1 MSEQTA
7 TWFNHYDARPEVEVP
22 AESPLAW
29 SYHKSGRPAVS
40 QKSRVVLRER
50 AMLGHLILRGGA
62 IVLDEAVRGVLGFG
76 LPGRPNTLTQDEGGE
91 RSIQWLS
98 PDEWLLI
105 VPGGEE
111 FALEGRLRE
120 ALGDARDTSVK
131 NYAIVNVS
139 GGQTL
144 LELEGEM
151 ARELLMK
158 STPYDVH
165 PDAFPVGK
173 GVTTVFAKANLI
185 LRRPSEERW
194 ELVLRRSFADYCYR
208 WILDAGSEYAIGV
221 ER

>member
-1 MSEQTA
+1 MSNSVAQNVRTFETHPEA
-7 TWFNHYDARPEVEVP
+7 TVP

-29 SYHKSGRPAVS
+29 SYHHSGRPSAS
-40 QKSRVVLRER
+40 AKSRVVLRER

-62 IVLDEAVRGVLGFG
+62 IVLDEAVRQVLGFG
-76 LPGRPNTLTQDEGGE
+76 LPGRPNGLTRDASGE

-98 PDEWLLI
+98 PDEWLVI

-111 FALEGRLRE
+111 FALEGKLRK
-120 ALGDARDTSVK
+120 ALGEAH
-131 NYAIVNVS
+131 YAIVDAS

-144 LELEGEM
+144 IELEGEM

-173 GVTTVFAKANLI
+173 GVTTVFAKATVI
-185 LRRPSEERW
+185 LRRPDEQRW
-194 ELVLRRSFADYCYR
+194 ELVLRRSFADYLYR
-208 WILDAGSEYAIGV
+208 WILDAGAEYAIGV
-221 ER
+221 EA

>member
-1 MSEQTA
+1 MSDHTLTCA
-7 TWFNHYDARPEVEVP
+7 NVYDARPATEVP

-29 SYHKSGRPAVS
+29 SYQNTGRPSVS
-40 QKSRVVLRER
+40 EKSRVVLRER

-62 IVLDEAVRGVLGFG
+62 IVLDDAVRQVLGLQ
-76 LPGRPNTLTQDEGGE
+76 LPGRPNALSHDESGE

-111 FALEGRLRE
+111 FELEQRLRD
-120 ALGDARDTSVK
+120 ALGDARDTAVK
-131 NYAIVNVS
+131 NYAIVNVG

-144 LELEGEM
+144 VELEGECV
-151 ARELLMK
+151 RELLMK

-173 GVTTVFAKANLI
+173 GVTTVFAKSNLI
-185 LRRPSEERW
+185 LRRPTEDRW
-194 ELVLRRSFADYCYR
+194 ELVLRRSFADYLYR
-208 WILDAGSEYAIGV
+208 WLLDAGAEYAIGV
-221 ER
+221 EA

>member
-1 MSEQTA
+1 
-7 TWFNHYDARPEVEVP
+7 VP

-29 SYHKSGRPAVS
+29 SYRKTGRPAVS
-40 QKSRVVLRER
+40 QQSRVVLRER

-62 IVLDEAVRGVLGFG
+62 IVLDEAVRRVLGFG
-76 LPGRPNTLTQDEGGE
+76 LPGRPNTLTQDDDGE

-98 PDEWLLI
+98 PDEWLVI

-111 FALEGRLRE
+111 FALESKLRE
-120 ALGDARDTSVK
+120 ALGDAH
-131 NYAIVNVS
+131 YAIVNVS

-144 LELEGEM
+144 IELEGEWPGSC
-151 ARELLMK
+151 LMK

-165 PDAFPVGK
+165 PEAFPVGK

-185 LRRPSEERW
+185 LRRPSEQRW

-208 WILDAGSEYAIGV
+208 WILDAGAEYAIGV
-221 ER
+221 DA

>member
-1 MSEQTA
+1 MSEQTT
-7 TWFNHYDARPEVEVP
+7 TWFNLYDARPEAEMP

-29 SYHKSGRPAVS
+29 AYHKTGRPSVS
-40 QKSRVVLRER
+40 QKGRVVLRER

-62 IVLDEAVRGVLGFG
+62 IVLDEAVRSVLGFG
-76 LPGRPNTLTQDEGGE
+76 LPGRPNGLTRDESGE

-111 FALEGRLRE
+111 FSLEGKLRE
-120 ALGDARDTSVK
+120 ALGNAH
-131 NYAIVNVS
+131 YAIVNVS

-144 LELEGEM
+144 IELEGEM

-165 PDAFPVGK
+165 PEAFPVGK

-185 LRRPSEERW
+185 LRRPTEERW

-208 WILDAGSEYAIGV
+208 WILDAGSEYGIGV

>member
-7 TWFNHYDARPEVEVP
+7 TWYHLFDARPRAEIP

-29 SYHKSGRPAVS
+29 SYHHSGRPAVS
-40 QKSRVVLRER
+40 DRSRVVLRER
-50 AMLGHLILRGGA
+50 AMAGHLILRGGA
-62 IVLDEAVRGVLGFG
+62 IVLDEAVRQVLGFG
-76 LPGRPNTLTQDEGGE
+76 LPARPNTLSQDDGGE

-98 PDEWLLI
+98 PDEWLVI

-111 FALEGRLRE
+111 FELEKRLRE
-120 ALGDARDTSVK
+120 ALGDAHT
-131 NYAIVNVS
+131 AIVNVS

-144 LELEGEM
+144 LELSGEK

-185 LRRPSEERW
+185 LRRPTEERW
-194 ELVLRRSFADYCYR
+194 ELVLRRSFADYLYR
-208 WILDAGSEYAIGV
+208 WILDAGAEYAIGV
-221 ER
+221 EA

>member
-1 MSEQTA
+1 MSEQQA
-7 TWFNHYDARPEVEVP
+7 AWFNHYDVRPEAEVP
-22 AESPLAW
+22 AQSPLAW
-29 SYHKSGRPAVS
+29 SYHKTGRPAVS
-40 QKSRVVLRER
+40 QNSRVVLRER

-62 IVLDEAVRGVLGFG
+62 IVLDEAVRQVLGFG
-76 LPGRPNTLTQDEGGE
+76 LPGRPNTLTQDDGGE

-98 PDEWLLI
+98 PDEWLLV

-111 FALEGRLRE
+111 FALEGKLRE
-120 ALGDARDTSVK
+120 VLGNAH
-131 NYAIVNVS
+131 YAIVNVS

-144 LELEGEM
+144 IELEGEK

-158 STPYDVH
+158 STSCDVH
-165 PDAFPVGK
+165 PDAFPVGR
-173 GVTTVFAKANLI
+173 GVTAVFAKASLI

-208 WILDAGSEYAIGV
+208 WILDAGEEYGIGV

>member
-7 TWFNHYDARPEVEVP
+7 SWYNLYDARPQAEVP

-29 SYHKSGRPAVS
+29 SYQHSGRPSVGE
-40 QKSRVVLRER
+40 KSRVVLRER
-50 AMLGHLILRGGA
+50 ALAGHLILRGGA
-62 IVLDEAVRGVLGFG
+62 IVLDEAVRQVLGVG
-76 LPGRPNTLTQDEGGE
+76 LPGRPNTLTLDESGE

-98 PDEWLLI
+98 PDEWLVI

-111 FALEGRLRE
+111 FALEKRLRE
-120 ALGDARDTSVK
+120 ALGDAH
-131 NYAIVNVS
+131 YAIVNAS

-144 LELEGEM
+144 IELSGDK

-165 PDAFPVGK
+165 PEAFPVGK

-185 LRRPSEERW
+185 LRRPTEERW
-194 ELVLRRSFADYCYR
+194 ELVLRRSFADYLYR
-208 WILDAGSEYAIGV
+208 WILDAGAEYAIGV
-221 ER
+221 EE

>member
-120 ALGDARDTSVK
+120 ALGAARDTSVK

-185 LRRPSEERW
+185 LRRTGEERW